1 MSEFDERF
9 DRLTS
14 LFLGDN
20 SAADANEMCFEPV
33 KQAPLRESLITP
45 LLAGN
50 LPVMASPWLTHVAAR
65 LREGPA
71 ALLRVSADG
80 IQCSLLDT
88 KGPAE
93 SEDKDFAIWLLR
105 AAAMVRHWFVTPSS
119 AQGAEEIAVMDV
131 EEVVIASGGDEAAT
145 VAAYQLVR
153 RVVECARKYNRVP
166 PLTPIA
172 LVGCSTESAH
182 EAIATIS
189 TAAQAFL
196 QQPVPLAGTYPK
208 LERTSVAQQA
218 FFPGAFSV
226 ADLFEAIRTAE
237 STVDGSRRASP
248 SPSSASASTSAPTSA
263 PSAAP
268 APSTASTFAPSIS
281 GSSSAHTGAAAGD
294 VRKQPLQVQ
303 MQPGSY
309 AAIISGLWP
318 IALRYPNNAM
328 IEFATD
334 HAGQLHVIA
343 PIEQAA
349 SIRQAAAW
357 AQRNSSLIRLG
368 FPGLAADP
376 LPIVERI
383 IFTDATQ
390 AVDWHHCGV
399 RLDLVIR
406 AQDKFVHVSLND
418 ERNLKP

>member
-14 LFLGDN
+14 LYLGDTS
-20 SAADANEMCFEPV
+20 SADVNETRYEPV
-33 KQAPLRESLITP
+33 KQAPPRESLITP

-50 LPVMASPWLTHVAAR
+50 LPVMAHPWLTHVAAR

-71 ALLRVSADG
+71 ALLRIGADG
-80 IQCSLLDT
+80 IQCSLLEA

-93 SEDKDFAIWLLR
+93 SEDKDFAAWLLR
-105 AAAMVRHWFVTPSS
+105 AAAMVRHWFVTP
-119 AQGAEEIAVMDV
+119 ATNHGPEEIAVMDV

-153 RVVECARKYNRVP
+153 RIVECARKNNRVP

-172 LVGCSTESAH
+172 MVGCSNESAH
-182 EAIATIS
+182 EAISTIS
-189 TAAQAFL
+189 KAAQAFL
-196 QQPVPLAGTYPK
+196 QQPVPLAGTYQR
-208 LERTSVAQQA
+208 LERTNVAQQA
-218 FFPGAFSV
+218 FFPGGFSV
-226 ADLFEAIRTAE
+226 AEIFQAIRAAE
-237 STVDGSRRASP
+237 ETVDGSRRVQATKSV
-248 SPSSASASTSAPTSA
+248 APTNATQA
-263 PSAAP
+263 PP
-268 APSTASTFAPSIS
+268 AH
-281 GSSSAHTGAAAGD
+281 SSAHSSAAM
-294 VRKQPLQVQ
+294 KQPLQVQ
-303 MQPGSY
+303 MRPGSY

-318 IALRYPNNAM
+318 IALSYPHNVL

-334 HAGQLHVIA
+334 QAGQLHVIA
-343 PIEQAA
+343 PVEQAA
-349 SIRQAAAW
+349 AIRQAAAW
-357 AQRNSSLIRLG
+357 ALRNASLIRLG

-406 AQDKFVHVSLND
+406 AHEKFVHVSLND
-418 ERNLKP
+418 ERTLKP

>member
-1 MSEFDERF
+1 MNEFDERF

-14 LFLGDN
+14 LFLGDTASN
-20 SAADANEMCFEPV
+20 DANETRYEPV

-50 LPVMASPWLTHVAAR
+50 LPVMAHPWLTHVAAR

-80 IQCSLLDT
+80 IQCSLLET

-93 SEDKDFAIWLLR
+93 SEDKDFAMWLLR
-105 AAAMVRHWFVTPSS
+105 AAGMVRHWFVTPASVH
-119 AQGAEEIAVMDV
+119 GAEEIAVMDV

-153 RVVECARKYNRVP
+153 RVVECARKNNRVP

-172 LVGCSTESAH
+172 LVGCSAESAH

-208 LERTSVAQQA
+208 LERTHVAQQA
-218 FFPGAFSV
+218 FFAGGFSV
-226 ADLFEAIRTAE
+226 AEIFEAIRAAE
-237 STVDGSRRASP
+237 ATVEGSRRVPQPASHVSTPPFMP
-248 SPSSASASTSAPTSA
+248 SPTPTAAPTASAI
-263 PSAAP
+263 
-268 APSTASTFAPSIS
+268 PSTHAGAASTDFS
-281 GSSSAHTGAAAGD
+281 
-294 VRKQPLQVQ
+294 KQPLQVQ
-303 MQPGSY
+303 MRPGSY
-309 AAIISGLWP
+309 AAIISRLWP
-318 IALRYPNNAM
+318 IALRYPNNAL

-343 PIEQAA
+343 PVEQAA

-357 AQRNSSLIRLG
+357 ALRNSSLIRLG

-399 RLDLVIR
+399 RLDLVLR
-406 AQDKFVHVSLND
+406 AQDKFIHVSLND
-418 ERNLKP
+418 ERTLKP

>member
-14 LFLGDN
+14 LFLGDTGA
-20 SAADANEMCFEPV
+20 SDSSLPRYEKV
-33 KQAPLRESLITP
+33 KKVPPRETLITP

-50 LPVMASPWLTHVAAR
+50 LPVMAHPWLTHVAAR

-71 ALLRVSADG
+71 ALLRVSPDG
-80 IQCSLLDT
+80 IQCSLLET
-88 KGPAE
+88 KGCAE
-93 SEDKDFAIWLLR
+93 SEDQDFAKWLLR
-105 AAAMVRHWFVTPSS
+105 AATMVRHWFVTPAS
-119 AQGAEEIAVMDV
+119 AQGAEEIAVMDI

-145 VAAYQLVR
+145 AAAYELVQ
-153 RVVECARKYNRVP
+153 RVVQCARKNNRVP

-172 LVGCSTESAH
+172 LVGCSNESATK
-182 EAIATIS
+182 AIVTIS

-196 QQPVPLAGTYPK
+196 QHPVPLAGTYPR
-208 LERTSVAQQA
+208 LERTQVARQG
-218 FFPGAFSV
+218 FFPGGFSM
-226 ADLFEAIRTAE
+226 AEIFEAIRAAE
-237 STVDGSRRASP
+237 ATVDGSRNAHIRAVNQAAAPP
-248 SPSSASASTSAPTSA
+248 SKPTSTKSSV
-263 PSAAP
+263 PTPGVIP
-268 APSTASTFAPSIS
+268 ATHAGAESRDFA
-281 GSSSAHTGAAAGD
+281 
-294 VRKQPLQVQ
+294 KQPLQVQ
-303 MQPGSY
+303 MRPGSY
-309 AAIISGLWP
+309 AAILSGLWP
-318 IALRYPNNAM
+318 IALRYPNNDL

-334 HAGQLHVIA
+334 NSGHLHVIA
-343 PIEQAA
+343 PVEQAA

-357 AQRNSSLIRLG
+357 VQRNASLIRLG

-406 AQDKFVHVSLND
+406 AQDKFMHVCLNN
-418 ERNLKP
+418 ERTLKP

>member
-9 DRLTS
+9 DHLTS
-14 LFLGDN
+14 LFLGDT

-50 LPVMASPWLTHVAAR
+50 LPVMAHPWLTHVSAR

-71 ALLRVSADG
+71 ALLRINADG
-80 IQCSLLDT
+80 IQCSLLET

-93 SEDKDFAIWLLR
+93 SEDKDFAMWLLR
-105 AAAMVRHWFVTPSS
+105 AAAMVRHWFVIPAS

-131 EEVVIASGGDEAAT
+131 EEVVIASGADEAAT

-153 RVVECARKYNRVP
+153 RVVECARKNNRVP

-182 EAIATIS
+182 DAISTIS

-196 QQPVPLAGTYPK
+196 QQPVPLAGIYPK
-208 LERTSVAQQA
+208 LERTTVAQQA
-218 FFPGAFSV
+218 FFPGVFSV
-226 ADLFEAIRTAE
+226 ADLFEAIRAAE

-248 SPSSASASTSAPTSA
+248 STSAPKPATASTY
-263 PSAAP
+263 
-268 APSTASTFAPSIS
+268 APSTS
-281 GSSSAHTGAAAGD
+281 GSSFAHTGAAAGD
-294 VRKQPLQVQ
+294 FSKQPLQVQ
-303 MQPGSY
+303 MRPGSY
-309 AAIISGLWP
+309 AAIISGLWS
-318 IALRYPNNAM
+318 IALRYPNNAL

-334 HAGQLHVIA
+334 HAGHLHVIA
-343 PIEQAA
+343 PVEQAA

-357 AQRNSSLIRLG
+357 AQRNASLIRLG

-406 AQDKFVHVSLND
+406 ANEKFVHVSLND
-418 ERNLKP
+418 ERTLKP

>member
-9 DRLTS
+9 DHLTS
-14 LFLGDN
+14 LFLGDT

-50 LPVMASPWLTHVAAR
+50 LPVMAHPWLTHVSAR

-71 ALLRVSADG
+71 ALLRINADG
-80 IQCSLLDT
+80 IQCSLLET

-93 SEDKDFAIWLLR
+93 SEDKDFAMWLLR
-105 AAAMVRHWFVTPSS
+105 AAAMVRHWFVTPAS

-153 RVVECARKYNRVP
+153 RVVECARKNNRVP

-182 EAIATIS
+182 DAISTIS

-196 QQPVPLAGTYPK
+196 QQPVPLAGIYPK
-208 LERTSVAQQA
+208 LERTTVAQQA
-218 FFPGAFSV
+218 FFPGVFSV
-226 ADLFEAIRTAE
+226 ADLFEAIRAAE

-248 SPSSASASTSAPTSA
+248 SPSSASAATSAPPSA

-268 APSTASTFAPSIS
+268 SPATASTFAPSIS

-303 MQPGSY
+303 MRPGSY

-418 ERNLKP
+418 ERTLKP

>member
-9 DRLTS
+9 DHLTS
-14 LFLGDN
+14 LFLGDT

-145 VAAYQLVR
+145 VAAYKLVR
-153 RVVECARKYNRVP
+153 RVVECARKHNRVP

-189 TAAQAFL
+189 TLAQAFL

-208 LERTSVAQQA
+208 LERTTVAQQA
-218 FFPGAFSV
+218 FFPGVFSM
-226 ADLFEAIRTAE
+226 ADLFEAIRAAE

-248 SPSSASASTSAPTSA
+248 STFAPKPATTTTSAPKPATASTY
-263 PSAAP
+263 
-268 APSTASTFAPSIS
+268 APSTS
-281 GSSSAHTGAAAGD
+281 GSSFAHAGAAAGD
-294 VRKQPLQVQ
+294 FCKQPLQVQ
-303 MQPGSY
+303 MRPGSY
-309 AAIISGLWP
+309 AAIISGLWS
-318 IALRYPNNAM
+318 IALRYPNNAL

-334 HAGQLHVIA
+334 QAGQLHVIA
-343 PIEQAA
+343 PMEQAA

-406 AQDKFVHVSLND
+406 ANEKFVHVSLND
-418 ERNLKP
+418 ERTLKP

>member
-9 DRLTS
+9 DHLTS
-14 LFLGDN
+14 LFLGDT

-33 KQAPLRESLITP
+33 KQGPLRESLITP

-50 LPVMASPWLTHVAAR
+50 LPVMAHPWLTHVSAR

-71 ALLRVSADG
+71 ALLRINTDG
-80 IQCSLLDT
+80 IQCSLLET

-93 SEDKDFAIWLLR
+93 SEDKDFAMWLLR
-105 AAAMVRHWFVTPSS
+105 AAAMVRHWFVIPSS

-153 RVVECARKYNRVP
+153 RVVECARINNRVP

-189 TAAQAFL
+189 RAAQAFL

-208 LERTSVAQQA
+208 LERTTVAQQA
-218 FFPGAFSV
+218 FFPGVFSV
-226 ADLFEAIRTAE
+226 ADLFEAIRAAE

-248 SPSSASASTSAPTSA
+248 STSAPKPATTTTSA
-263 PSAAP
+263 PKPATASTY
-268 APSTASTFAPSIS
+268 APSTS
-281 GSSSAHTGAAAGD
+281 GSSFAHTGAAAGD
-294 VRKQPLQVQ
+294 FSKQPLQVQ
-303 MQPGSY
+303 MRPGSY
-309 AAIISGLWP
+309 AAIISGLWS
-318 IALRYPNNAM
+318 IALRYPNNAL

-334 HAGQLHVIA
+334 HAGHLHVIA
-343 PIEQAA
+343 PVEQAA

-357 AQRNSSLIRLG
+357 AQRNASLIRLG

-406 AQDKFVHVSLND
+406 ANEKFVHVSLND
-418 ERNLKP
+418 ERTLKP

>member
-14 LFLGDN
+14 LFLGDTASN
-20 SAADANEMCFEPV
+20 DANETRYEPV

-50 LPVMASPWLTHVAAR
+50 LPVMAHPWLTHVAAR

-80 IQCSLLDT
+80 IQCSLLET

-93 SEDKDFAIWLLR
+93 SEDKDFAMWLLR
-105 AAAMVRHWFVTPSS
+105 AAGMVRHWFVTPASVH
-119 AQGAEEIAVMDV
+119 GAEEIAVMDV

-153 RVVECARKYNRVP
+153 RVIECARKNNRVP

-172 LVGCSTESAH
+172 LVGCSAESAH

-208 LERTSVAQQA
+208 LERTHVAQQA
-218 FFPGAFSV
+218 FFAGGFSV
-226 ADLFEAIRTAE
+226 AEIFEAIRAAE
-237 STVDGSRRASP
+237 STVEGSRRAPQPTSHVSTPPFTP
-248 SPSSASASTSAPTSA
+248 SPTPTAAPTASAI
-263 PSAAP
+263 
-268 APSTASTFAPSIS
+268 PSTHAGAASTDFS
-281 GSSSAHTGAAAGD
+281 
-294 VRKQPLQVQ
+294 KQPLQVQ
-303 MQPGSY
+303 MRPGSY

-318 IALRYPNNAM
+318 IALRYPNNAL

-343 PIEQAA
+343 PVEQAA

-357 AQRNSSLIRLG
+357 ALRNSSLIRLG

-399 RLDLVIR
+399 RLDLVLR
-406 AQDKFVHVSLND
+406 AQDKFIHVSLND
-418 ERNLKP
+418 ERTLKP

>member
-14 LFLGDN
+14 LFLGDTASN
-20 SAADANEMCFEPV
+20 DANETRYEPV

-50 LPVMASPWLTHVAAR
+50 LPVMAHPWLTHVAAR

-80 IQCSLLDT
+80 IQCSLLET

-93 SEDKDFAIWLLR
+93 SEDKDFAMWLLR
-105 AAAMVRHWFVTPSS
+105 AAGMVRHWFVTPASVY
-119 AQGAEEIAVMDV
+119 GAEEIAVMDI

-153 RVVECARKYNRVP
+153 RVVECARKNNRVP

-172 LVGCSTESAH
+172 LVGCSAESAH

-196 QQPVPLAGTYPK
+196 QQPVPLAGRYPK
-208 LERTSVAQQA
+208 LERTTVAQQA
-218 FFPGAFSV
+218 FFPGGFSV
-226 ADLFEAIRTAE
+226 AEIFEASRATEA
-237 STVDGSRRASP
+237 TVEGSRRAPQPASNATTPPFIP
-248 SPSSASASTSAPTSA
+248 SPTPTAVPTASAIPSTHSSAAFTDFS
-263 PSAAP
+263 
-268 APSTASTFAPSIS
+268 
-281 GSSSAHTGAAAGD
+281 
-294 VRKQPLQVQ
+294 KQPLQVQ
-303 MQPGSY
+303 MRPGSY

-318 IALRYPNNAM
+318 IALRYPNNAL

-343 PIEQAA
+343 PVEQAA

-357 AQRNSSLIRLG
+357 ALRNSSLIRLG

-399 RLDLVIR
+399 RLDLVLR
-406 AQDKFVHVSLND
+406 AQDKFIHVSLND
-418 ERNLKP
+418 ERTLKP

>member
-14 LFLGDN
+14 LFLGDTASN
-20 SAADANEMCFEPV
+20 DAHETRYEPV

-50 LPVMASPWLTHVAAR
+50 LPVMAHPWLTHVAAR

-80 IQCSLLDT
+80 IQCSLLET

-93 SEDKDFAIWLLR
+93 SEDKDFAMWLLR
-105 AAAMVRHWFVTPSS
+105 AAGMVRHWFVTPASVH
-119 AQGAEEIAVMDV
+119 GAEEIAVMDI

-153 RVVECARKYNRVP
+153 RVVECARKNNRVP

-172 LVGCSTESAH
+172 LVGCSAESAH

-208 LERTSVAQQA
+208 LERTHVAQQA
-218 FFPGAFSV
+218 FFPGGFSV
-226 ADLFEAIRTAE
+226 AEIFEAIRATEA
-237 STVDGSRRASP
+237 TVEGSRRASQPASSATTPPFIP
-248 SPSSASASTSAPTSA
+248 SPTPTAVPTASAIPSTHSSAAFTDFS
-263 PSAAP
+263 
-268 APSTASTFAPSIS
+268 
-281 GSSSAHTGAAAGD
+281 
-294 VRKQPLQVQ
+294 KQPLQVQ
-303 MQPGSY
+303 MRPGSY

-318 IALRYPNNAM
+318 IALRYPNNAL

-343 PIEQAA
+343 PVEQAA

-357 AQRNSSLIRLG
+357 ALRNSSLIRLG

-399 RLDLVIR
+399 RLDLVLR
-406 AQDKFVHVSLND
+406 AQDKFIHVSLND
-418 ERNLKP
+418 ERTLKP